1 MFLDSMDINHYIP
14 NLKDAIL
21 ANEAI
26 EDDNSD
32 IALRKLFTQLCPLNT
47 SMEDVLIKCA
57 TLNQLYS
64 TIFFNILLV
73 PTISSL

>member
-1 MFLDSMDINHYIP
+1 MFLDSINIKDYIP
-14 NLKDAIL
+14 NLEDAIL

-26 EDDNSD
+26 ENDNSD

-47 SMEDVLIKCA
+47 SMEDVFIKCA

-64 TIFFNILLV
+64 TFFFNILLV